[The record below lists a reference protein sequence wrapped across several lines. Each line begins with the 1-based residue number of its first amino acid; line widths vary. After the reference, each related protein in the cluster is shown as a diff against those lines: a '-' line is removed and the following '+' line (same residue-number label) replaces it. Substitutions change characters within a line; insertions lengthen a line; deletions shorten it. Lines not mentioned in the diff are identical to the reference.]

1 MRPGINLLLALVL
14 AAVVS
19 AFVSL
24 DTDPTVPNWEFLPE
38 MARSVPADA
47 FAPTTLLAGGQTLQ
61 PPPRGTIPRDL
72 LPLHYTA
79 SPEDAAR
86 AGDELIN
93 PIAADDADALARGAV
108 VFGNFCAVC
117 HGGSGLGDGPVTLRG
132 VAPPPSLA
140 AENALKL
147 KDGQMFHILTYGQK
161 NMASYASQVSRE
173 DRWKA
178 ILHIRLLQRRA
189 AAQAAAP
196 AAAPLTESSAT
207 PAPATP

>member
-1 MRPGINLLLALVL
+1 MRSGVNQLLAMVL
-14 AAVVS
+14 ATVVG

-24 DTDPTVPNWEFLPE
+24 DTKPTVPNWEFLPD

-47 FAPTTLLAGGQTLQ
+47 FAPTTLLARGQTLQ
-61 PPPRGTIPRDL
+61 PPPPGTIPRGL
-72 LPLHYTA
+72 MPLHYTT

-86 AGDELIN
+86 AGEELTN
-93 PIAADDADALARGAV
+93 PFSSDDAEAAARGAV

-117 HGGSGLGDGPVTLRG
+117 HGGAGLGDGPVTLRG
-132 VAPPPSLA
+132 VAPPPSFA

-173 DRWKA
+173 D
-178 ILHIRLLQRRA
+178 
-189 AAQAAAP
+189 
-196 AAAPLTESSAT
+196 
-207 PAPATP
+207 